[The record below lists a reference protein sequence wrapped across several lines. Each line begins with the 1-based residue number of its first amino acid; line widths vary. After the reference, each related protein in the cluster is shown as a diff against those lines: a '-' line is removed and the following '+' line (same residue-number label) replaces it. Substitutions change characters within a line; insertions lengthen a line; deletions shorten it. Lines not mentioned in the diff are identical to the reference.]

1 MATFY
6 LVRHGTTDYSERNKK
21 IYQGFGVNLSPL
33 SPEGVK
39 EIEITAKDRAWLEQ
53 ALFYPHPI
61 QEPCKLRRFFQKN
74 FRSIS

>member
-21 IYQGFGVNLSPL
+21 IYQGFGENLSPL

-39 EIEITAKDRAWLEQ
+39 EIEITAKDRRLAGAGIILSS
-53 ALFYPHPI
+53 P
-61 QEPCKLRRFFQKN
+61 
-74 FRSIS
+74 